1 MTFET
6 PTTLLMLIG
15 MFVGFGTLVSVIA
28 ILWHRTSLSRTADR
42 WAFLGGSVCA
52 LGLAAVLFND
62 PVKSRSIQI
71 ILWRLFSFQ
80 EPEPVALEFGL
91 DATWFKAA
99 IVSLIGGLF
108 FLSEWSM
115 PLQEKESQS
124 DDVRLSRSFLYF
136 AMTSFL
142 LSPNL
147 PQSLLSWGASALLVR
162 SLVRP
167 PMPSNSPPG
176 SKVGVGK
183 LKDSRPTAPS
193 TTVTVLPERRTAIP
207 VDTSPTTFESHR
219 WQIFFRGLRQ
229 ISERFERVWVV
240 ITFDIPNW
248 LGEQSEILC
257 QQSDSIILLGTVSG
271 MFAVLLTWLTVG

>member
-6 PTTLLMLIG
+6 PSTLLMLIG
-15 MFVGFGTLVSVIA
+15 MFVGFGTLVSVIG

-71 ILWRLFSFQ
+71 ILWKLFSFQ
-80 EPEPVALEFGL
+80 EPDPVALEFGL
-91 DATWFKAA
+91 DATWIKAA
-99 IVSLIGGLF
+99 IVSLIGALF

-124 DDVRLSRSFLYF
+124 DDVRLARSFLYL
-136 AMTSFL
+136 AITSFL

-183 LKDSRPTAPS
+183 LNDSRPAAPS
-193 TTVTVLPERRTAIP
+193 TTVTVLPERRTATS
-207 VDTSPTTFESHR
+207 VDTSPTAFESHR
-219 WQIFFRGLRQ
+219 WQILFRGLRQ
-229 ISERFERVWVV
+229 ISERFEQVWVA

-257 QQSDSIILLGTVSG
+257 QQSDSILLLGTVSG